1 MGVRIVYFPVSQN
14 NYRIFVCTILVMTV
28 AQVTAHYPSNF
39 GVLPHTKHPST
50 SSQTVRT
57 NREIR
62 QIRMF
67 KAIMTIMI
75 VFFVCR
81 LPTWIFLL
89 FKLYNVANSNFHWM
103 LQYTFGM
110 LSIFNCVLNPLLYT
124 YLTETIQCS
133 SMFVENV
140 KKMYVCCVKESHH
153 QEPAQDTMA
162 AGDVEGSNGY
172 KEPADSGGAR
182 QFYCSEDSKTKMA
195 RLD

>member
-1 MGVRIVYFPVSQN
+1 
-14 NYRIFVCTILVMTV
+14 MTV
-28 AQVTAHYPSNF
+28 AQVSAHYPCSF
-39 GVLPHTKHPST
+39 GVLPHRKHPST

-75 VFFVCR
+75 TFFVCR

-133 SMFVENV
+133 SLFVDTV
-140 KKMYVCCVKESHH
+140 KKMYICGCRSNEGSHH
-153 QEPAQDTMA
+153 QEPVQNTTTIA
-162 AGDVEGSNGY
+162 ARDAEGHNID
-172 KEPADSGGAR
+172 KETADSGAR

-195 RLD
+195 RLG

>member
-1 MGVRIVYFPVSQN
+1 
-14 NYRIFVCTILVMTV
+14 MTV
-28 AQVTAHYPSNF
+28 AQVTVQYPSNF
-39 GVLPHTKHPST
+39 GALPHTKHPST

-75 VFFVCR
+75 TFFICR

-133 SMFVENV
+133 SLFVDKM
-140 KKMYVCCVKESHH
+140 KKLYICGCRSDQQSQH
-153 QEPAQDTMA
+153 QEPVQNTVA
-162 AGDVEGSNGY
+162 AGDVEGRNGAGN
-172 KEPADSGGAR
+172 KELADSGAR
-182 QFYCSEDSKTKMA
+182 QFYCSEDTKTKMA
-195 RLD
+195 RVG